1 MHWYN
6 LVELL
11 PPIYRRIKEM
21 SLCASDEN
29 TELKSVLA
37 TSDEILDNFFIQT
50 CDGETIKYW
59 ESLLGIVLYGE
70 ETIQERRDAIL
81 LRLSNNQPITM
92 PYVEQVMYN
101 MFGAGNYEFRID
113 KENPYVIHFGVY
125 ETDFKRLDTFVRWF
139 ETVCPA
145 HIQWYSEH
153 VEKAESEFEIY
164 AHAESGQWSYAT
176 AAFLTGTETV
186 YFGTTESTLRT
197 IEL

>member
-21 SLCASDEN
+21 YLCASNEN
-29 TELKSVLA
+29 TELESVLA

-153 VEKAESEFEIY
+153 IEKAESEFEIY

-176 AAFLTGTETV
+176 AAFSTGTETV